1 MMIKLYA
8 DENFRQ
14 PAVEELRKLGY
25 DVLTAY
31 EAGQANQDIP
41 DEEVLAFATQQKR
54 VVITYNRQHF
64 IKLHN
69 KLKEHAG
76 IIVCTENHNDQQLAQ
91 RVHTQLMAHISLD
104 NKLIRVNRPG

>member
-8 DENFRQ
+8 DEKFRQ
-14 PAVEELRKLGY
+14 PAVEELRKIGY

-31 EAGQANQDIP
+31 EAGQ
-41 DEEVLAFATQQKR
+41 ATQQKR
-54 VVITYNRQHF
+54 VVITYNRQDF

-104 NKLIRVNRPG
+104 NKLIRVNIPG

>member
-14 PAVEELRKLGY
+14 PAVEKLGY

-31 EAGQANQDIP
+31 EAGQA
-41 DEEVLAFATQQKR
+41 TQQKR
-54 VVITYNRQHF
+54 VVITYNRQ
-64 IKLHN
+64 KLHN

-76 IIVCTENHNDQQLAQ
+76 IIVFLTATTRDCPYDGCLF
-91 RVHTQLMAHISLD
+91 
-104 NKLIRVNRPG
+104 